1 MGVLLK
7 LGAATEGWSSA
18 HSELQD
24 ALKETLRSRSA
35 VVEAQRSKLALLQQ
49 VAKNKE
55 FAVTKQKVQV
65 ARAQATVDSLQ
76 KKLGGIR
83 ESCDATITAMDKRNH
98 AGHAEAHAVEMALQV
113 MANSA

>member
-1 MGVLLK
+1 MGLLETLQQSGSTANLQALERKTGSSREVLLK

-76 KKLGGIR
+76 KK
-83 ESCDATITAMDKRNH
+83 
-98 AGHAEAHAVEMALQV
+98 
-113 MANSA
+113 